1 VTSAVDPVAAAAH
14 SGSTAPRVMLVAG
27 EASGDL
33 HAAGLVGALRRRAP
47 EIDIWGVA
55 GHEARRQGM
64 ITAVDIAEIA
74 TLGLTEIAEKG
85 RALWR
90 SYRMLRRELFEHPP
104 RLLVLI
110 DFPEFNLALAGVAK
124 RRGIPVFYYV
134 SPQVWAWRR
143 GRVRKIL
150 RRVDR
155 LAVLFPFE
163 PAVYDNDP
171 RVVFVGHPLID
182 RVHTTASREQTFA
195 RHGLDPA
202 KRLVVLLPGS
212 RRREIERL
220 LPEMAGAAERLVERH
235 PLAFAIAL
243 APTLPRTLAESL
255 TVGRRVPLPLVEGD
269 AYNLIAAA
277 DLVLTA
283 SGTATLE
290 VALLGRPMVIMYRT
304 SPLTYAAAR
313 ALVDVP
319 WIGMPNLIAGRSI
332 VPELIQGRARAG
344 EIAREAEAILS
355 GPARARAMREDLAAV
370 RESLGSGG
378 AAERAAALAFELMG
392 EAT

>member
-1 VTSAVDPVAAAAH
+1 MSVERRLLAAEEAGTP
-14 SGSTAPRVMLVAG
+14 SSRVMLVAG

-33 HAAGLVGALRRRAP
+33 HAAGLVAAMRRRAP
-47 EIDIWGVA
+47 GIQIWGIA
-55 GHEARRQGM
+55 GGEARSQGM
-64 ITAVDIAEIA
+64 VTAVDIAEIA
-74 TLGLTEIAEKG
+74 TFGLTEVAEKG

-90 SYRMLRRELFEHPP
+90 SYRMLRREIYERPP

-110 DFPEFNLALAGVAK
+110 DFPEFNLALAAVAK
-124 RRGIPVFYYV
+124 RRGVPVFYYV

-163 PAVYDNDP
+163 PAAYGNAP
-171 RVVFVGHPLID
+171 KVVFVGHPLLD
-182 RVHTTASREQTFA
+182 RVRATASREETLA
-195 RHGLDPA
+195 RHGLDAA

-220 LPEMAGAAERLVERH
+220 LPEMAGAAERLARRR
-235 PLAFAIAL
+235 PLEFAVVL

-255 TVGRRVPLPLVEGD
+255 TAGCGVPLPLVESD

-290 VALLGRPMVIMYRT
+290 VALLERPMVIMYRA
-304 SPLTYAAAR
+304 SPLTFAVAR

-319 WIGMPNLIAGRSI
+319 WIGMPNLIAGRAI
-332 VPELIQGRARAG
+332 VPELIQGRARAA

-355 GPARARAMREDLAAV
+355 DPARTRVMQADLAAV
-370 RESLGSGG
+370 RASLGSGG
-378 AAERAAALAFELMG
+378 AAERAAGLALALMG
-392 EAT
+392 AGT